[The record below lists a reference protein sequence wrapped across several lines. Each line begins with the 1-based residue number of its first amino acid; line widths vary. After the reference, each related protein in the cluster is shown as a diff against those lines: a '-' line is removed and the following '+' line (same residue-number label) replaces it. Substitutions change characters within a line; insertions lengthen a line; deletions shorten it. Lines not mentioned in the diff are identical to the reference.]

1 MISAL
6 SHGRSRIR
14 TAYICSS
21 CLLHSRL
28 PLSHSHSPPHTLN
41 TIANHTWRARAAS
54 FSTSRATCNDQSET
68 TSIGG
73 TADDGLAISA
83 GQNAQTGST
92 AAPKGKSK
100 GKGNAIDTP
109 STEIEKRKPAK
120 PTKESAR
127 GKKGQPDVKPNTWES
142 KIDDLRATFLTE
154 AAGESAT
161 TKALPERK
169 ASSKLED
176 LKSVFLAE
184 IAQAAIESKVTPST
198 TKPQAGKKASNT
210 TTKSKTQKPT
220 DLTAFPQSAKES
232 KTPPENSW
240 SLRTEQLRESFL
252 KEEKQST
259 IETEQVPKD
268 ADQKVISPAWLL
280 KINKLKSSFLTATAI
295 PAVSRESSPL
305 KIQDQASLE
314 STPNPS
320 TVGAL
325 VVRKQ
330 LTDNGVVSKRP
341 TRMQRI
347 LATRD
352 SKINVG
358 LLQKKSTDIQEE
370 NPPNKELQAE
380 GASVARRPVSNVVDD
395 MQTPEIAPVRKL
407 SQRGRKRAKRAAM
420 KRKSTGSQENP
431 PDKQLH
437 EALQSA
443 FETSFDSNVT
453 AAIKDIQ
460 SGSSST
466 KGLPAKLRLTNQ
478 KKGLSIKE
486 AMRLPT
492 KRRSRISLPPTKKSS
507 KDKNDRTPT
516 QEIKVAKGM
525 VGSVEKITPKG
536 LELVPINVPQPPVPS
551 LSYGLDRVLF
561 NPGVYQLQDPRSR
574 VFNFDPYLQTIM
586 PVKEFDFSLLKK
598 FITSS
603 RDETLLQ
610 VTKTEEKK
618 YTGSTSSM
626 TAALSHF
633 HYLIS
638 NWRPIDVGVLSKQ
651 FPAPFETFTAF
662 QRSPAALYLR
672 WRDGVYA
679 IDADKQYDTSNILSM
694 LGQSME
700 KLLTHSTKEFER
712 YRKNSPDPVSE
723 ETRKESEAYHYTTMG
738 DFLMRS
744 QLDAHDPRVPGTG
757 MFDLKTRAVISIRM
771 DTSAYE
777 EGNSYEIRS
786 RHGEWESFEREY
798 YDMIR
803 SAFLKY
809 SLQVR
814 IGRMDGIFVAFHNTE
829 RIFGFQYISLPE
841 MDAALHGTEDTTLGD
856 SEFKLSLNLLN
867 RVLDRATAKWPNQSL
882 RLLCETRPHAAEHSN
897 PYMYIFAEPMD
908 EKKIE
913 ALQSTNKAKI
923 EAFEKDVLGLGKET
937 GEDTI
942 LEESIGT
949 EGRGSESAEEIDE
962 VKEAQ
967 VVDQVDEVEDIQP
980 SPSPAWDFDAEE
992 SDKLAESAHNEESSK
1007 DIEGTTWDFDENIA
1021 DQAKQEVKTDPE
1033 KAPNDGEESEQT
1045 IMAMYLTTRNKV
1057 NGEPVQRP
1065 TSLKPEDEWELEYS
1079 LAEIAGPT
1087 KARSLYD
1094 ACKQRRNMVYNRDKE
1109 ADDGNQWANSF
1120 REEIKRYTMKGR
1132 EYRAKL
1138 NAEQSNEPHKVV
1150 YESGFGKDGGKEGG
1164 KEASTGDD
1172 G

>member
-1 MISAL
+1 MIPSL
-6 SHGRSRIR
+6 SRGRSRVR
-14 TAYICSS
+14 TAYICSP
-21 CLLHSRL
+21 CLSHCRL
-28 PLSHSHSPPHTLN
+28 PLSHPHSPPHHLN
-41 TIANHTWRARAAS
+41 TFANHTWRAQAAS
-54 FSTSRATCNDQSET
+54 FSTSRATRNDQSEATGVEGT
-68 TSIGG
+68 TN
-73 TADDGLAISA
+73 DGPWIIE
-83 GQNAQTGST
+83 GQSEQTGSK
-92 AAPKGKSK
+92 AASGNKSR
-100 GKGNAIDTP
+100 GKGTSIDTA
-109 STEIEKRKPAK
+109 STANEIRTSPGSTGEPV
-120 PTKESAR
+120 R
-127 GKKGQPDVKPNTWES
+127 GKKGQPDGKFNTWES
-142 KIDDLRATFLTE
+142 KIDNLRATFLAE
-154 AAGESAT
+154 AASESAI
-161 TKALPERK
+161 TKVQPERK
-169 ASSKLED
+169 DSPKLEE
-176 LKSVFLAE
+176 LKSIFLAE
-184 IAQAAIESKVTPST
+184 ITQAAIESKATPNT
-198 TKPQAGKKASNT
+198 TKSQAGKKAS
-210 TTKSKTQKPT
+210 KPKTQKRTDPT
-220 DLTAFPQSAKES
+220 ALPQSAKES
-232 KTPPENSW
+232 ETLPDNSW
-240 SLRTEQLRESFL
+240 SLRTKQLQESFL
-252 KEEKQST
+252 KEEIQST
-259 IETEQVPKD
+259 IITKQVAND
-268 ADQKVISPAWLL
+268 GDQKGISPEWLL
-280 KINKLKSSFLTATAI
+280 KIDKLKSSFQNATAQPEATTEGDATAV
-295 PAVSRESSPL
+295 PAVSGELGPL
-305 KIQDQASLE
+305 KSHDLSQF
-314 STPNPS
+314 
-320 TVGAL
+320 TVG
-325 VVRKQ
+325 
-330 LTDNGVVSKRP
+330 
-341 TRMQRI
+341 
-347 LATRD
+347 
-352 SKINVG
+352 
-358 LLQKKSTDIQEE
+358 
-370 NPPNKELQAE
+370 
-380 GASVARRPVSNVVDD
+380 SNVVDG
-395 MQTPEIAPVRKL
+395 TLKATKARPPRRLTAA
-407 SQRGRKRAKRAAM
+407 GRKKERAKRAAM
-420 KRKSTGSQENP
+420 QRKTSDSQEEKP
-431 PDKQLH
+431 PDKELQ
-437 EALQSA
+437 EALQNA
-443 FETSFDSNVT
+443 LETSFDSNVT
-453 AAIKDIQ
+453 AAIKHIQ
-460 SGSSST
+460 SGSST
-466 KGLPAKLRLTNQ
+466 AKAHPAKLARMVNQ
-478 KKGLSIKE
+478 KKSLSKKELSIKE
-486 AMRLPT
+486 AMMRQSK
-492 KRRSRISLPPTKKSS
+492 KRRLRVSRPPQKKFSRNKS
-507 KDKNDRTPT
+507 DGMAT
-516 QEIKVAKGM
+516 QEIKLAKGM
-525 VGSVEKITPKG
+525 VGSIESITPRG
-536 LELVPINVPQPPVPS
+536 LELVPVDVPQPPVPA

-610 VTKTEEKK
+610 VTKTEERK

-638 NWRPIDVGVLSKQ
+638 NWRPIDVGVLSKK

-700 KLLTHSTKEFER
+700 KLLTHSTEEFER

-771 DTSAYE
+771 DTAAYE

-882 RLLCETRPHAAEHSN
+882 RLLCETRPHAAEHTN

-913 ALQSTNKAKI
+913 SLQSTNKAKI
-923 EAFEKDVLGLGKET
+923 EAFEKEVLGLNKET
-937 GEDTI
+937 GEEAI
-942 LEESIGT
+942 LEESVET
-949 EGRGSESAEEIDE
+949 EERGSDTAEEIGE

-967 VVDQVDEVEDIQP
+967 MVDQADEVEDIEP
-980 SPSPAWDFDAEE
+980 SSSPAQDFDAEE
-992 SDKLAESAHNEESSK
+992 SDQVAKPARVGETEESSK
-1007 DIEGTTWDFDENIA
+1007 EIDGKTWDLDE
-1021 DQAKQEVKTDPE
+1021 DVVPEKKEKTDAE
-1033 KAPNDGEESEQT
+1033 KARNNGEEFEPT

-1065 TSLKPEDEWELEYS
+1065 TSLNPEDEWELEYS
-1079 LAEIAGPT
+1079 LAEIESPS

-1109 ADDGNQWANSF
+1109 ADDTNQWANSF
-1120 REEIKRYTMKGR
+1120 REEIKRYTMKGK

-1138 NAEQSNEPHKVV
+1138 NAEQSNEPRKVV
-1150 YESGFGKDGGKEGG
+1150 YESSFGKDRGK
-1164 KEASTGDD
+1164 D
-1172 G
+1172 